1 MEIGWSEV
9 IIIVI
14 LLFISSTIF
23 RRIIRK
29 TYHEFIEAYKAEDNP
44 SNNAR
49 QSSTDSSPKN
59 YQDHHNNDDQ
69 TSMSMEREEQDPYR
83 ILNIHHTSTQSEIT
97 SAYRKLAQLYHPDK
111 VAGLAPEYKE
121 IAARN
126 IKIINKSYQT
136 FKK

>member
-9 IIIVI
+9 IIIFI
-14 LLFISSTIF
+14 LLFISSNIF

-29 TYHEFIEAYKAEDNP
+29 TYHEFIEAYKVEDNT

-49 QSSTDSSPKN
+49 QSSTDSSSKN
-59 YQDHHNNDDQ
+59 YQKHHNNDDQ
-69 TSMSMEREEQDPYR
+69 TYTSIEREEQDPYK
-83 ILNIHHTSTQSEIT
+83 ILNIHNTSTQSEIT

-121 IAARN
+121 IAERKMKN
-126 IKIINKSYQT
+126 INEAYQT
-136 FKK
+136 LKK